1 MSNIIRFV
9 PKEKSK
15 PVPKDFSCSLNRAL
29 LTVQYCVLVLEDI
42 STAQSMLQHI
52 AVGHNL
58 GERVILPGEF
68 RDAVENTDTAATYR
82 ALLGCGDETE

>member
-29 LTVQYCVLVLEDI
+29 LTVQYCVYVLEDI
-42 STAQSMLQHI
+42 TTAQNILQQLTTSY
-52 AVGHNL
+52 NL
-58 GERVILPGEF
+58 GERVTLPGEF
-68 RDAVENTDTAATYR
+68 RDVVEHVDTAATYR
-82 ALLGCGDETE
+82 AVLGVRDE

>member
-42 STAQSMLQHI
+42 PTAQGILQHI
-52 AVGHNL
+52 TASHNL
-58 GERVILPGEF
+58 GQRVDLPGEF

-82 ALLGCGDETE
+82 ALLGGGNETE